1 MSYPVDPSAFCA
13 FSVTYPGYTWVSA
26 VRIENQAA
34 EVLLDVSYEEAP
46 ATGYLDATA
55 NIVEASPGDTLSIR
69 VTVSALLASFDQYVS
84 FGHTLQSDDLVA
96 VDDLGHTDG
105 QTTWTHNFDYLVP
118 AADEGAHLLS
128 FWENYDAYTT
138 GCGTKKYASRVDF
151 TLWLTPGAVE
161 PVEVPVAVGV
171 GIAHAP
177 VGVAAY
183 PAAVTVP
190 RVVQRIYAVILSA
203 DGLEDFEVPASLIT
217 LRLRDTDASY
227 VSAVIPDPTRWTDE
241 ILARK
246 DGTMHI
252 WSGVIDEAGARTLVE
267 EMIYCNVQ
275 NFYFNLGAGNVLTIA
290 GTRYR
295 TNSAPTVR
303 RLDHVSHVERDEAGR
318 YTVTAALDPDL
329 RPGDT
334 ALIDGAGVLADL
346 VRVTIRHDH
355 AEMTVEGEDA

>member
-1 MSYPVDPSAFCA
+1 MSYPVDPSGYCA
-13 FSVTYPGYTWVSA
+13 FSADWPEDDWISA
-26 VRIENQAA
+26 VRVVNQRA
-34 EVLLDVSYEEAP
+34 EVLLDVSWGSYAP
-46 ATGYLDATA
+46 TGYRDATA
-55 NIVEASPGDTLSIR
+55 HIIEAAPGDVLTISVTVEAGSSSWDQFLSW
-69 VTVSALLASFDQYVS
+69 
-84 FGHTLQSDDLVA
+84 GHAIDLPELTKVA
-96 VDDLGHTDG
+96 DLYGG
-105 QTTWTHNFDYLVP
+105 AGCPWTHTFDWTVP
-118 AADEGAHLLS
+118 AGSGAYLISL
-128 FWENYDAYTT
+128 WEHYGDYGE
-138 GCGTKKYASRVDF
+138 GCGVTEYGERVDL
-151 TLWLTPGAVE
+151 TLFLPET
-161 PVEVPVAVGV
+161 VPPAVGV
-171 GIAHAP
+171 GNAHAP
-177 VGVAAY
+177 TGIAAY

-241 ILARK
+241 IMARK

-252 WSGVIDEAGARTLVE
+252 WSGVIDEAGARTLMA

-318 YTVTAALDPDL
+318 YTVTAALDPGL
-329 RPGDT
+329 LPGDT
-334 ALIDGAGVLADL
+334 AMIEGAGILADL
-346 VRVTIRHDH
+346 VRVTIRHNH
-355 AEMTVEGEDA
+355 AEMTVEGE